1 MHGATPCNGIPLP
14 NARREPALA
23 DRDIANAVM
32 YAISQPQHIDVNEIL
47 VRPTPPRDEI

>member
-1 MHGATPCNGIPLP
+1 MQRYSPAERLP
-14 NARREPALA
+14 RPGEQDLA